1 MNSKKLILYSSVFA
15 IQGLSNAAIPI
26 LPELAGEGNANPA
39 VSSLLYSGYFIGAL
53 LTLLPFGI
61 LADRIGNLKVAGLG
75 IILTVISGLFISC
88 SDNLWI
94 LGISRFVEGLGCG
107 AFFPAA
113 FSMLAEW
120 KDSQRS
126 LGEFN
131 FLLNAGLAA
140 GVFFSGM
147 LAELGIKTAISIFT
161 ILAGFSCTLL
171 LPEAWKLLS
180 SGRSSREKDK
190 FGISNS
196 KSNSKESSG
205 EQSGT
210 LMTFEPARYLKKA
223 RQACS
228 ESGFWK
234 IWGILVIFYG
244 TTGLLTSNYPE
255 YSADFLTKPELGL
268 AISASYIAAMLS
280 SLAAGRS
287 SADYKKIVKTG
298 IILAAVGILLS
309 VKTPL
314 LAFFLI
320 GAGGGATVIGL
331 ITAISR
337 ISSSGF
343 TMGIFNTGI
352 YAGLGLVPV
361 LGSLFIGPLGYETV
375 FLGSSLV
382 LLMMLFIKL
391 K

>member
-15 IQGLSNAAIPI
+15 IQGLSNAAIPV
-26 LPELAGEGNANPA
+26 LPELAGKGDASPA

-61 LADRIGNLKVAGLG
+61 LADRIGNLKVASLG
-75 IILTVISGLFISC
+75 ITLTVISGLFISF

-113 FSMLAEW
+113 FSMLTEW

-126 LGEFN
+126 MGEFN

-161 ILAGFSCTLL
+161 ILAGFSFALL
-171 LPEAWKLLS
+171 LPEAWKLRSSSS
-180 SGRSSREKDK
+180 SGRKKEKSGTSSR
-190 FGISNS
+190 
-196 KSNSKESSG
+196 KESSG
-205 EQSGT
+205 EQPGT
-210 LMTFEPARYLKKA
+210 LMTFEPAGYLKKTRKA
-223 RQACS
+223 FS
-228 ESGFWK
+228 EGGFWK
-234 IWGILVIFYG
+234 IWGVSVLLYG
-244 TTGLLTSNYPE
+244 ATGLLTSNYPD
-255 YSADFLTKPELGL
+255 YSAGFLTKPELGL

-280 SLAAGRS
+280 SLAAGRTG
-287 SADYKKIVKTG
+287 ADYKKIVRTG
-298 IILAAVGILLS
+298 IILAAAGILLS
-309 VKTPL
+309 VKAPL

-320 GAGGGATVIGL
+320 GAGGGAAVIGL
-331 ITAISR
+331 VTAVSR

-343 TMGIFNTGI
+343 AMGLFNTGI

-361 LGSLFIGPLGYETV
+361 FGSLFIDPLGYETV

-382 LLMMLFIKL
+382 LLMMLFIKFE
-391 K
+391 

>member
-1 MNSKKLILYSSVFA
+1 MNLKKLILYSSVFA

-26 LPELAGEGNANPA
+26 LPELAGEGNASPA

-53 LTLLPFGI
+53 LTMLPFGI

-75 IILTVISGLFISC
+75 ITLTVISGLFISF

-113 FSMLAEW
+113 YSMISEW
-120 KDSQRS
+120 KDSRRS
-126 LGEFN
+126 MGEFN
-131 FLLNAGLAA
+131 FLLNAGLAS

-161 ILAGFSCTLL
+161 ILAVFSFALI

-180 SGRSSREKDK
+180 SGKSGRTKEKS
-190 FGISNS
+190 GTSNS
-196 KSNSKESSG
+196 KRSSG
-205 EQSGT
+205 EQLGA
-210 LMTFEPARYLKKA
+210 LMIFEPAGHLKKVRKA
-223 RQACS
+223 FS
-228 ESGFWK
+228 ENGFWK
-234 IWGILVIFYG
+234 IWGISVILYG
-244 TTGLLTSNYPE
+244 ATGLLTSNYPD

-287 SADYKKIVKTG
+287 SADYKKIVRTG
-298 IILAAVGILLS
+298 IILAAAGVLLS
-309 VKTPL
+309 TKAPL

-320 GAGGGATVIGL
+320 GAGGGAAVIGL
-331 ITAISR
+331 VTAVSR

-343 TMGIFNTGI
+343 AMGIFNTGI

-361 LGSLFIGPLGYETV
+361 FGSLFIDPLGYETV

-382 LLMMLFIKL
+382 LLMILFIKL
-391 K
+391 E